1 MKRIAIRALLL
12 LMLTGSGEAAD
23 KVRLSI
29 SAVDISFLTSGVA
42 SKRGFFRDEGLDVE
56 IIRMNANVSVT
67 ALSTGDI
74 DYTMI
79 FASVVRGALRGMPM
93 RVVASFMDSSTHLLI
108 ARPEY
113 KSLKD
118 LKGKTLAV
126 STFGA
131 TSDVAARMMFK
142 QGGLDPERELKI
154 IPLGGERARYIA
166 LREGIVD
173 VAVLSPPTDSEA
185 SRLGFN
191 VLSRFFEHFKLP
203 FTGLGVNTK
212 KLKEKPDEVKR
223 MIKAALRANRFV
235 RQNREGTIQT
245 MMDWIRVDRESAAAT
260 YDGTWRIFSEDGSIP
275 ENGLKLVIDQGR
287 EAMKIERPVANSEV
301 ADLSI
306 LRDVQ
311 KELGSKL
318 LGRFPSF
325 SPAIKAL
332 EVSRSTTSSQGPST
346 PTRIGR
352 TAISWRCRQ
361 SARRSTAIAR
371 PKKLRG
377 QAFFLA
383 SSDAAFISR
392 VTLDVGGSMNA

>member
-1 MKRIAIRALLL
+1 MKRVALIVVL
-12 LMLTGSGEAAD
+12 LMWADTSVAAD

-29 SAVDISFLTSGVA
+29 SAVDISFLTAGLA

-56 IIRMNANVSVT
+56 IIRMNANVSIT

-93 RVVASFMDSSTHLLI
+93 KVVSSYMDSSTHLLI

-142 QGGLDPERELKI
+142 QGGVDPERELKI
-154 IPLGGERARYIA
+154 IPLGAERSRYTA

-173 VAVLSPPTDSEA
+173 VAVLSPPADSEA
-185 SRLGFN
+185 TRLGFN

-245 MMDWIRVDRESAAAT
+245 LMDWVHVDRESAAAT
-260 YDGTWRIFSEDGSIP
+260 YDSMWRIFSEDGNIAES
-275 ENGLKLVIDQGR
+275 GLRLVIDQGR
-287 EAMKIERPVANSEV
+287 QVMKIDRPVAIEKV
-301 ADLSI
+301 ADFAP
-306 LRDVQ
+306 LREAQ
-311 KELGSKL
+311 KELGIK
-318 LGRFPSF
+318 GR
-325 SPAIKAL
+325 
-332 EVSRSTTSSQGPST
+332 
-346 PTRIGR
+346 
-352 TAISWRCRQ
+352 
-361 SARRSTAIAR
+361 
-371 PKKLRG
+371 
-377 QAFFLA
+377 
-383 SSDAAFISR
+383 
-392 VTLDVGGSMNA
+392 

>member
-1 MKRIAIRALLL
+1 MMRGESVMKRIAITVLL
-12 LMLTGSGEAAD
+12 LMWTSSAEAAD
-23 KVRLSI
+23 KARLSI

-154 IPLGGERARYIA
+154 IPLGGERARYTA

-173 VAVLSPPTDSEA
+173 VAVLSPPADSEA

-235 RQNREGTIQT
+235 RQNRDGTIQT
-245 MMDWIRVDRESAAAT
+245 MMEWIRVDRESAAAT

-287 EAMKIERPVANSEV
+287 EAMRIDRPVANSEI

-306 LRDVQ
+306 LREVQ
-311 KELGSKL
+311 KELGIK
-318 LGRFPSF
+318 GR
-325 SPAIKAL
+325 
-332 EVSRSTTSSQGPST
+332 Q
-346 PTRIGR
+346 
-352 TAISWRCRQ
+352 
-361 SARRSTAIAR
+361 
-371 PKKLRG
+371 
-377 QAFFLA
+377 
-383 SSDAAFISR
+383 
-392 VTLDVGGSMNA
+392 

>member
-1 MKRIAIRALLL
+1 MKRVALIVVL
-12 LMLTGSGEAAD
+12 LMWADTSVAAD

-29 SAVDISFLTSGVA
+29 SAVDISFLTAGLA

-56 IIRMNANVSVT
+56 IIRMNANVSIT

-93 RVVASFMDSSTHLLI
+93 KVVSSYMDSSTHLLI

-142 QGGLDPERELKI
+142 HGGMDPERELKI
-154 IPLGGERARYIA
+154 IPLGAERSRYTA

-173 VAVLSPPTDSEA
+173 VAVLSPPADSEA
-185 SRLGFN
+185 TRLGFN

-245 MMDWIRVDRESAAAT
+245 LMDWVHVDRESAAAT
-260 YDGTWRIFSEDGSIP
+260 YDSTWRIFSEDGNIAES
-275 ENGLKLVIDQGR
+275 GLRLVIDQGR
-287 EAMKIERPVANSEV
+287 QAMKIDRPVAIEEV
-301 ADLSI
+301 ADFAP
-306 LRDVQ
+306 LREAQ
-311 KELGSKL
+311 KELGIK
-318 LGRFPSF
+318 GR
-325 SPAIKAL
+325 
-332 EVSRSTTSSQGPST
+332 
-346 PTRIGR
+346 
-352 TAISWRCRQ
+352 
-361 SARRSTAIAR
+361 
-371 PKKLRG
+371 
-377 QAFFLA
+377 
-383 SSDAAFISR
+383 
-392 VTLDVGGSMNA
+392 

>member
-1 MKRIAIRALLL
+1 MKRVAILIFSLFIWA
-12 LMLTGSGEAAD
+12 GPSEAAE

-29 SAVDISFLTSGVA
+29 SAVDISFLTAGMA
-42 SKRGFFRDEGLDVE
+42 SKRGFFKDEGLDVE
-56 IIRMNANVSVT
+56 VIRMNANVSIT

-113 KSLKD
+113 KSLKE

-142 QGGLDPERELKI
+142 QGGVDPERELKI
-154 IPLGGERARYIA
+154 IPLGGERSRYAA

-185 SRLGFN
+185 AKLGFN
-191 VLSRFFEHFKLP
+191 VLSRFYEHFKLP

-223 MIKAALRANRFV
+223 MIKAALRANRYV
-235 RQNREGTIQT
+235 RQNRDGTIQT
-245 MMDWIRVDRESAAAT
+245 LMDWVHVDRQSATAT
-260 YDGTWRIFSEDGSIP
+260 YDATWRIFSEDGNIP
-275 ENGLKLVIDQGR
+275 ESGLKLIIDQGR
-287 EAMKIERPVANSEV
+287 QAMNIDRPIAISDV
-301 ADLSI
+301 ADLSL
-306 LRDVQ
+306 LREAQ
-311 KELGSKL
+311 KDLG
-318 LGRFPSF
+318 
-325 SPAIKAL
+325 IK
-332 EVSRSTTSSQGPST
+332 SR
-346 PTRIGR
+346 
-352 TAISWRCRQ
+352 
-361 SARRSTAIAR
+361 
-371 PKKLRG
+371 
-377 QAFFLA
+377 
-383 SSDAAFISR
+383 
-392 VTLDVGGSMNA
+392 